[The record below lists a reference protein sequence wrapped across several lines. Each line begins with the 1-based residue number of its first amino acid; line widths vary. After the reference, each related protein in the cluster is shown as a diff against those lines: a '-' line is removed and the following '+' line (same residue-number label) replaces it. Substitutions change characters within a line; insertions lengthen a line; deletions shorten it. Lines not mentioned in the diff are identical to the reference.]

1 MTDLRLVL
9 KSLSARSTST
19 IITCLLISIAVA
31 LLISMRSLREAGRRS
46 FTRGVGNAHLVV
58 SGDSSPLVAVLNGIF
73 YANPPR
79 APLSEAKVA
88 EISGSMPWAWAI
100 PTQLGDSFRGFPVL
114 GTTPAFLD
122 AFEPA
127 LGEPWRIRRPGR
139 NIEGPFDVVL
149 GSQVAA
155 STGLGVGDRI
165 FLTHGMGMA
174 ASGDSVRI
182 VDADVGATSGGHEGH
197 DHAVSGPDHA
207 VPGPEPAIH
216 DHDGHDHED
225 HSDHD
230 HSDHDGHDHHDHD
243 HHDHD
248 GHDHDV
254 LGSDHAVPGPDST
267 GPETHDDHGHDHHG
281 HDHHGHDHHGH
292 GHVHADG
299 SPHVHEEAAF
309 EVVGV
314 LEPSGTHHDRILVA
328 SIEGSWFLHAIDRW
342 EAAGRPL
349 PEGVEDLDAED
360 RLMTGMLLR
369 TPVRAGRNSA
379 AILQSAFDRLRR
391 DPSITVASPATQVDR
406 LFSIVAS
413 LDAVFI
419 ALGGAILVS
428 GAISVMLVL
437 WNSMELRRRQIAVL
451 RVLGCTRRRVLG
463 MVMTESAIIGIL
475 GATLGVG
482 LAVAGSGLVAGL
494 LAARTGVVIMPV
506 VDPESSLLIVGGTVV
521 LAVFAGI
528 APAIRAYRTPVAE
541 HLRPLD

>member
-19 IITCLLISIAVA
+19 VVTCLLIAIAVA

-79 APLSEAKVA
+79 APLPESKVT
-88 EISGSMPWAWAI
+88 EIASSMPWAWTI

-122 AFEPA
+122 DFEPA
-127 LGEPWRIRRPGR
+127 IGEPWRIRRPGR

-149 GSQVAA
+149 GSRVAA
-155 STGLGVGDRI
+155 ATGLGVGDRL
-165 FLTHGMGMA
+165 FLTHGMGVDA
-174 ASGDSVRI
+174 AGGEVGI
-182 VDADVGATSGGHEGH
+182 VDDPSATVEAEG
-197 DHAVSGPDHA
+197 DP
-207 VPGPEPAIH
+207 
-216 DHDGHDHED
+216 
-225 HSDHD
+225 
-230 HSDHDGHDHHDHD
+230 
-243 HHDHD
+243 HD
-248 GHDHDV
+248 GHDHD
-254 LGSDHAVPGPDST
+254 DHDG
-267 GPETHDDHGHDHHG
+267 HDDHGHDH
-281 HDHHGHDHHGH
+281 DH

-299 SPHVHEEAAF
+299 SPHVHEEATF

-314 LEPSGTHHDRILVA
+314 LEPSGTHHDRLLVT

-342 EAAGRPL
+342 EAAGRGL
-349 PEGVEDLDAED
+349 PETVDDLDAED
-360 RLMTGMLLR
+360 RLVTGMLLR

-406 LFSIVAS
+406 LFGIVAS

-419 ALGGAILVS
+419 ALGIGILVS
-428 GAISVMLVL
+428 GAISVTLVL

-451 RVLGCTRRRVLG
+451 RVLGCTRGRVLG
-463 MVMTESAIIGIL
+463 LVLTESAMIGVV
-475 GATLGVG
+475 GAVLGVG
-482 LAVAGSGLVAGL
+482 FAFAGAR
-494 LAARTGVVIMPV
+494 LAAEVLASRTGVVILPTI
-506 VDPESSLLIVGGTVV
+506 DADSSILIVAGTVV
-521 LAVFAGI
+521 LAAFAGV
-528 APAIRAYRTPVAE
+528 APAVRAYRTPVAE

>member
-9 KSLSARSTST
+9 KSLVARSTST
-19 IITCLLISIAVA
+19 VVTCLLIAIAVA
-31 LLISMRSLREAGRRS
+31 LLISMLSLREAGRRS

-79 APLSEAKVA
+79 TPLPESKFE
-88 EISGSMPWAWAI
+88 EIAGSMPWSWAI

-122 AFEPA
+122 DFEPA
-127 LGEPWRIRRPGR
+127 VGEPWRIRRPGR

-155 STGLGVGDRI
+155 ATGLGVGDRL
-165 FLTHGMGMA
+165 FLTHGMG
-174 ASGDSVRI
+174 
-182 VDADVGATSGGHEGH
+182 VDAAGGAVDDPPMSAGQDSH
-197 DHAVSGPDHA
+197 DHGS
-207 VPGPEPAIH
+207 
-216 DHDGHDHED
+216 
-225 HSDHD
+225 
-230 HSDHDGHDHHDHD
+230 HDHD
-243 HHDHD
+243 HD
-248 GHDHDV
+248 
-254 LGSDHAVPGPDST
+254 
-267 GPETHDDHGHDHHG
+267 
-281 HDHHGHDHHGH
+281 H

-299 SPHVHEEAAF
+299 SPHVHEEATF

-314 LEPSGTHHDRILVA
+314 LEPSGTHHDRLLVA

-342 EAAGRPL
+342 EAAGRSL
-349 PEGVEDLDAED
+349 PSNVDELDEAD
-360 RLMTGMLLR
+360 RQVTGMLLR

-379 AILQSAFDRLRR
+379 AILQSSFDRLRR

-406 LFSIVAS
+406 LFGIVAS

-419 ALGGAILVS
+419 ALGIGILVS
-428 GAISVMLVL
+428 GAISVTLVL

-451 RVLGCTRRRVLG
+451 RVLGCTRGRVLG
-463 MVMTESAIIGIL
+463 LVLTESAMIGVAGAVL
-475 GATLGVG
+475 GAVF
-482 LAVAGSGLVAGL
+482 AVAGARIAAEL
-494 LAARTGVVIMPV
+494 LASRTGVVILPTID
-506 VDPESSLLIVGGTVV
+506 VDSSILIVAGTVV
-521 LAVFAGI
+521 LAAFAGV